1 MHVSI
6 SRGQTAGK
14 VVLGADAE
22 PRTASGPNLCCVCVC
37 VFVYMCM
44 QLLLYVRLINEQCSS
59 LVFAFVNGSVCVC
72 VCVRVCG
79 HACVCVCVDM
89 CVCVCV

>member
-22 PRTASGPNLCCVCVC
+22 PRTASGPNLCCVCVCVC

-72 VCVRVCG
+72 VCVCVCVG
-79 HACVCVCVDM
+79 MCACVCVRVM
-89 CVCVCV
+89 